1 LFAVAISCAPEHEFT
16 GKGCETTAGTIVC
29 VIHERITK
37 AAGGDMERHR
47 NRFNTRQEL
56 AE

>member
-1 LFAVAISCAPEHEFT
+1 LFAVAISCTPEHEFT